1 MRRRLRLRHR
11 ADFEALRRD
20 GRRLSHSL
28 VVLIARPNGQETS
41 RFGFSASRR
50 VGKAHQRNRAKR
62 LLREAVRL
70 HSDKISS
77 GWDCLLLARKKTSS
91 ARFDEVERAVAYLLQ
106 ELGKININP
115 QTDASESL
123 AP

>member
-1 MRRRLRLRHR
+1 MHRRLRLRHR
-11 ADFEALRRD
+11 ADFKALRRD

-28 VVLIARPNGQETS
+28 AILIVNPNGRETS

-70 HSDKISS
+70 HQDKVRP
-77 GWDCLLLARKKTSS
+77 GWDCLFLARKKTSG
-91 ARFDEVERAVAYLLQ
+91 AHFVDVEKAVSLLLQ
-106 ELGKININP
+106 ALNG
-115 QTDASESL
+115 L
-123 AP
+123 AEVPGRAPK